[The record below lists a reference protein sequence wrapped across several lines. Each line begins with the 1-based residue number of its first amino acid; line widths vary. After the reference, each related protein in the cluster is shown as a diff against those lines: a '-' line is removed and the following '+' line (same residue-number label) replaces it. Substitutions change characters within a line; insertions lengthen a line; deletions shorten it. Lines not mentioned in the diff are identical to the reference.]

1 MSSSSRPSLQRVQT
15 RKTVEKQQS
24 MMDVGVTLS
33 FDEESYTV
41 RAGDLSALDT
51 RELRKQVGYSFN
63 GLLQAF
69 ATDPDIDLV
78 AGIVWLAKRI
88 AGDKVTPYEEVAAG
102 IDYSV
107 FDSLDVVD
115 PNAEQVDGDPE
126 ESAGPS

>member
-1 MSSSSRPSLQRVQT
+1 MSNTSRPSLQRVQT
-15 RKTVEKQQS
+15 RKSLEKQQS

-33 FDEESYTV
+33 FDDESYTV

-51 RELRKQVGYSFN
+51 RELRRQVGYSFN
-63 GLLQAF
+63 GLLQVF

-88 AGDKVTPYEEVAAG
+88 GGDKVTPYEEVAAG

-107 FDSLDVVD
+107 FDTLEVVD